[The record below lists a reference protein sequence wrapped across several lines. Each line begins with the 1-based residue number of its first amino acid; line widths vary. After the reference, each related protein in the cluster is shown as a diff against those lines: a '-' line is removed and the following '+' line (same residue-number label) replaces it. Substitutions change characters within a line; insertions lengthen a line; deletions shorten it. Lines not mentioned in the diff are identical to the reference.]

1 MKDKRTGSL
10 DNNEFA
16 ARLTVIERAIV
27 NLAILVEG
35 LRQDAVDAGATNV
48 VASSHEPTTMD

>member
-35 LRQDAVDAGATNV
+35 LRQDAVDAGATRK
-48 VASSHEPTTMD
+48 E